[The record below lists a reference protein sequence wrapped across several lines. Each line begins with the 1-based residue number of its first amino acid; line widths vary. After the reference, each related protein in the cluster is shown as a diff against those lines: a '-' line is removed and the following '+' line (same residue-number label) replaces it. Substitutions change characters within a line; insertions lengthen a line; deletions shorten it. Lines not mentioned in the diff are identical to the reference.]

1 MRVRTVVGGAAFSQ
15 PSRVL
20 AALVDPDDA
29 VRAHNRGHRGRDGR
43 NVIVGGHIDVL
54 AQIL

>member
-1 MRVRTVVGGAAFSQ
+1 MRTVVSGAAFRQ
-15 PSRVL
+15 PSRTL

-29 VRAHNRGHRGRDGR
+29 VRAHNRGHRGRYGR

>member
-1 MRVRTVVGGAAFSQ
+1 MRTVVSRAAFRQ
-15 PSRVL
+15 PSRTL

-43 NVIVGGHIDVL
+43 TVIVGGHIDVL